1 MEIINKNQEEIVIF
15 NKFLFFLLK
24 YIISP
29 IICVPLLLLEAA
41 QRIKFKHYERL
52 PLWEGN
58 IIIL

>member
-29 IICVPLLLLEAA
+29 IICVPLLLL
-41 QRIKFKHYERL
+41 
-52 PLWEGN
+52 
-58 IIIL
+58 